1 MDRGN
6 FSESSESD
14 TSYSMLGDDPNTG
27 NSDAKDTPA
36 YTPSRFRFSNMVVLA
51 ENGSNFLTWKS
62 MIPVYLQAEEFA
74 WEVTTEEIIEPLSDK
89 PLTPEQTKQKKQY
102 QIGNRS
108 ARLILLSTIHSNI
121 IVNTFYDETE
131 TVSAPNI
138 WRRIKGTFTKQSGI
152 LKDQAI
158 NQFMNYRYRS
168 NKTVIENISYFK
180 NLMHKL
186 QETKAEIGKDAICAR
201 LIQSLPADWE
211 SFKQTWG
218 ARSNT
223 EKDLSSL
230 IEMITA
236 EATRRGK
243 DKLEDT
249 TAFFSRLTLN
259 QRPNRPHQRQ
269 QQNYPSRQQYSQN
282 RQQSYQNR
290 PNYTQNVHFEQRP
303 HNQSQYRKGNIKCF
317 NCGKIGHSKW
327 QCRSPQRQARPQQ
340 REANTVEAFTLHMTE
355 SQNREMDYESRNKR
369 KETNQLLEFVID
381 SGCSHHVVNNR
392 ELIEQYS
399 EFSKPKEV
407 KLGGSQTVQ
416 AFGQGNVQ
424 IPVRGSEN
432 IETLILTD
440 VLFVP
445 KMRRNLIS
453 VGKLTDDDY
462 DVVARK
468 NETIIRRDEQLI
480 KAPRE
485 NGLFILK
492 VETQEVQYETLHGE
506 HNQEI
511 SLRMAHETL
520 AHVGKEKV
528 KETLKKAGIPYID
541 DLNDCTACIRGKQY
555 RSTYRSK
562 PNEAK
567 AKSIGTVHADL
578 CTPALDSLGGA
589 KYILCITDEYSGYRK
604 LYLQKGKDETR
615 KSI

>member
-1 MDRGN
+1 MDT
-6 FSESSESD
+6 SDHSSESEK
-14 TSYSMLGDDPNTG
+14 SYSMLGDDPNTN
-27 NSDAKDTPA
+27 NSDANDTPTR
-36 YTPSRFRFSNMVVLA
+36 TPSRFRFSSMIMLA

-62 MIPVYLQAEEFA
+62 MMPVYLQAEEYA
-74 WEVTTEEIIEPLSDK
+74 WEVTTEEIREPLPSDK
-89 PLTPEQTKQKKQY
+89 PLTPDQIKQKKQFE
-102 QIGNRS
+102 IGNRT
-108 ARLILLSTIHSNI
+108 ARLILLSTIHPNI

-138 WRRIKGTFTKQSGI
+138 WRRIRGTFTKQSGI

-180 NLMHKL
+180 SLMHKL
-186 QETKAEIGKDAICAR
+186 QETKADIGKDAICAR

-218 ARSNT
+218 AKSNT

-230 IEMITA
+230 VEMITA

-243 DKLEDT
+243 DKIEET
-249 TAFFSRLTLN
+249 TAFFSRMTLN
-259 QRPNRPHQRQ
+259 QRPKRPYQRQ
-269 QQNYPSRQQYSQN
+269 QQNYPSRQPNYQS
-282 RQQSYQNR
+282 RQPNFQNR
-290 PNYTQNVHFEQRP
+290 PNYTQNTHPEQRP
-303 HNQSQYRKGNIKCF
+303 NNQFQYKKGNLKCF

-327 QCRSPQRQARPQQ
+327 QCRLPQRQTRPQQ
-340 REANTVEAFTLHMTE
+340 REANTVEAFTLHMTDT
-355 SQNREMDYESRNKR
+355 QNQEMDYECQNMR
-369 KETNQLLEFVID
+369 KKTNETLEFIID

-392 ELIEQYS
+392 ELIDQYS
-399 EFSKPKEV
+399 KFSKPKEV

-424 IPVRGSEN
+424 IPVQGKEN

-462 DVVARK
+462 DVVVRK
-468 NETIIRRDEQLI
+468 TETIIRRDEQLI
-480 KAPRE
+480 KAPRK

-492 VETQEVQYETLHGE
+492 NETQEAQYETLHGE
-506 HNQEI
+506 HQQEM
-511 SLRMAHETL
+511 SLRKAHETL
-520 AHVGKEKV
+520 AHIGKDKV
-528 KETLKKAGIPYID
+528 KEILKRAGIPYTD
-541 DLNDCTACIRGKQY
+541 DLNDCTACIQGKQY

-567 AKSIGTVHADL
+567 ANSIGTVHADL
-578 CTPALDSLGGA
+578 CTPALESLGGA

-604 LYLQKGKDETR
+604 LYLQKSKDETR
-615 KSI
+615 MSI